1 MSAALGSG
9 SDAGNSQ
16 VALESEQPLAWG
28 HHYLYDL
35 STEHLSP
42 FVKMC
47 PLSLRPQG
55 PPPPP
60 PAAHCWAHI
69 RGRRPALCTVM
80 NKKD

>member
-1 MSAALGSG
+1 MSAASG
-9 SDAGNSQ
+9 SASHAGNSQ

-47 PLSLRPQG
+47 LLSERLQG
-55 PPPPP
+55 PRTPGT
-60 PAAHCWAHI
+60 HQ
-69 RGRRPALCTVM
+69 RPETCSLHS
-80 NKKD
+80 NEQKGLR